1 MSDGQTDSLIRNV
14 NWVDKA
20 AVVEMAGEINLAHS
34 NQLQDD
40 LTEVIAKQP
49 QRVVLDLAGVTYMDS
64 SGIASL
70 VKMLSR
76 TRAIGASLHL
86 AAMSDRVRSLFEITR
101 LDDVFHIH
109 ATCEE
114 ALDA

>member
-1 MSDGQTDSLIRNV
+1 MSEGQSESLIRNV

-20 AVVEMAGEINLAHS
+20 AVVEVVGEINLSHTS
-34 NQLQDD
+34 QLQDD
-40 LTEVIAKQP
+40 LGTVLADSP
-49 QRVVLDLAGVTYMDS
+49 TRVVLDLAGVSFMDS

-76 TRAIGASLHL
+76 ARAIGASLHL
-86 AAMSDRVRSLFEITR
+86 AGMSDRVHSLFEITR
-101 LDDVFHIH
+101 LDNVFSIH

-114 ALDA
+114 ALNA